1 MNDTELDEMLNK
13 WEAPPVPA
21 SLRANV
27 RAVFSADR
35 PRPEASGG
43 LWHWIRSF
51 TPRKTVLA
59 GIALGA
65 GALLCVVTLALP
77 QTLTLPPPPYTV
89 ESRCVRYADERGP
102 AAEMI
107 LTSYNDKGSEIVLS
121 RSLPGNLFGTV
132 ATRVTDAGSSL
143 ITRFTWPLFKPKQLE
158 IIKTQAG
165 FSTGFQH
172 WYLGS
177 AVELLQHGCVN
188 GPVVGREK
196 ILDYP
201 TAAIEYGHDHH
212 HRFTV
217 WRAPDLGC
225 FALRVTDEERQDDGT
240 YRLVR
245 EKRALQVTLKTRP
258 AAESR

>member
-13 WEAPPVPA
+13 WEAPPVPD

-27 RAVFSADR
+27 RAGFSARR
-35 PRPEASGG
+35 PCPESPGG
-43 LWHWIRSF
+43 LWRWITSF
-51 TPRKTVLA
+51 TLRKTVFG
-59 GIALGA
+59 GIALGV
-65 GALLCVVTLALP
+65 GAFLCVVTLALP
-77 QTLTLPPPPYTV
+77 QTLTLSPPPYTI
-89 ESRCVRYADERGP
+89 ESKCVRYADERGH

-107 LTSYNDKGSEIVLS
+107 LTSYDKGSEIILT

-132 ATRVTDAGSSL
+132 ATRVTDAATSL
-143 ITRFTWPLFKPKQLE
+143 ITRLTWPVFKPKQVE

-165 FSTGFQH
+165 VSTGFQL

-177 AVELLQHGCVN
+177 AAELLQHGCVN
-188 GPVVGREK
+188 GPVVGREM
-196 ILDYP
+196 ILNYP
-201 TAAIEYGHDHH
+201 TVAVEYRQDDYFK
-212 HRFTV
+212 FTV

-245 EKRALQVTLKTRP
+245 EKRALHVTLNH
-258 AAESR
+258 

>member
-13 WEAPPVPA
+13 WEAPPAPA
-21 SLRANV
+21 SLRAKV
-27 RAVFSADR
+27 RAGFLPDR
-35 PRPEASGG
+35 PRQEASGG
-43 LWHWIRSF
+43 PWQWITSF
-51 TPRKTVLA
+51 TPRKTVLG
-59 GIALGA
+59 GIAVVA
-65 GALLCVVTLALP
+65 GALLCLVTLALS
-77 QTLTLPPPPYTV
+77 QTLTLSPPYTV
-89 ESRCVRYADERGP
+89 ESRCVRFADERGH

-107 LTSYNDKGSEIVLS
+107 LTSYNDGGSEIVLS

-132 ATRVTDAGSSL
+132 ATRVTDAASSL
-143 ITRFTWPLFKPKQLE
+143 ITRFTWPVFKPEQLE

-165 FSTGFQH
+165 VSTGFQH

-177 AVELLQHGCVN
+177 AAELLQHGCVN

-196 ILDYP
+196 ILNYP
-201 TAAIEYGHDHH
+201 TTAVEYRQGYYFK
-212 HRFTV
+212 FTV

-245 EKRALQVTLKTRP
+245 EKRAVHVTLNH
-258 AAESR
+258 

>member
-13 WEAPPVPA
+13 WEAPAAPA
-21 SLRANV
+21 SLRAKV
-27 RAVFSADR
+27 QAGFSSDR
-35 PRPEASGG
+35 PRQEAPGG
-43 LWHWIRSF
+43 LWHWITSF
-51 TPRKTVLA
+51 TPRKAVL
-59 GIALGA
+59 GVIALTA
-65 GALLCVVTLALP
+65 GALLCVVTLALA
-77 QTLTLPPPPYTV
+77 QTLTLSPPPYTV
-89 ESRCVRYADERGP
+89 ESKCVRYADERGN

-132 ATRVTDAGSSL
+132 ATRVTDAASSL

-158 IIKTQAG
+158 IVKTQSG
-165 FSTGFQH
+165 VSIGFQD

-177 AVELLQHGCVN
+177 TAELLQHGCVN

-196 ILDYP
+196 ILNYP
-201 TAAIEYGHDHH
+201 TTAVEYRHDNYFK
-212 HRFTV
+212 FTV

-245 EKRALQVTLKTRP
+245 EKRAVHVTLNH
-258 AAESR
+258 

>member
-1 MNDTELDEMLNK
+1 ML
-13 WEAPPVPA
+13 
-21 SLRANV
+21 
-27 RAVFSADR
+27 
-35 PRPEASGG
+35 GG
-43 LWHWIRSF
+43 I
-51 TPRKTVLA
+51 VLVT
-59 GIALGA
+59 
-65 GALLCVVTLALP
+65 GALLCVVTLALS
-77 QTLTLPPPPYTV
+77 QTLTLSSPPYTV
-89 ESRCVRYADERGP
+89 ESKCVRYADERGH

-132 ATRVTDAGSSL
+132 ATRVTDAASSL
-143 ITRFTWPLFKPKQLE
+143 ITRFTWPLFKPNQLE
-158 IIKTQAG
+158 IIRTQAG

-177 AVELLQHGCVN
+177 AAELLEHGCVN
-188 GPVVGREK
+188 GPVAGREM
-196 ILDYP
+196 ILNYP
-201 TAAIEYGHDHH
+201 TTAIEYRHDDYF
-212 HRFTV
+212 RFTV